1 MLLCAILIR
10 PATPLLELAVISAML
25 IQPAFLVIPMRSL
38 AVVRWTDLLVCRENI
53 MTDLVDIWD
62 LALKDPD
69 TMRVLQQ
76 NQQLAVPAA
85 IIILVAQTTIMAVLT
100 IMVTRA

>member
-1 MLLCAILIR
+1 MTTFFLVWLVGNAILIR
-10 PATPLLELAVISAML
+10 PALKIAVHQARI
-25 IQPAFLVIPMRSL
+25 
-38 AVVRWTDLLVCRENI
+38 I
-53 MTDLVDIWD
+53 MVAQTTIMVARDLV
-62 LALKDPD
+62 LKDPD